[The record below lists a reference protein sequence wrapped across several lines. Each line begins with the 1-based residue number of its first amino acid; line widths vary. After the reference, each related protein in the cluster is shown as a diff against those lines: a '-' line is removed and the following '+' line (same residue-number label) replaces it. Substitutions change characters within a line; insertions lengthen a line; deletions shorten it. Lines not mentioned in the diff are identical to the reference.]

1 MRIDCPPVKNRT
13 PQIDKLTAEGARRLL
28 TRAGTHYSLSAELVT
43 PRIKACLEKYLLR
56 DAPDAGIQ
64 QISDFIDQL
73 QAADLCL
80 AIACER
86 GHAEAWT
93 DLVEGYSTTVRSAA
107 RSAAGN
113 EDAAEDLAQSI
124 WAELH
129 GLRLRED
136 GRPASKLAYY
146 SGRGSFAGWLRAV
159 VAQLAVDQH
168 RKQSRLVQTEDDA
181 DFDRMTGATTDSQQT
196 AGMISAAANPEDA
209 LSNKLE
215 RIEME
220 RALARS
226 IKELADEDRLLVKLY
241 YFDNL
246 RLREAGA
253 VLGVHEATASRR
265 ITRISGELRRRVEQI
280 LTQESGWSKAEAEA
294 SFAELALH
302 LEADIEPLLSAKTK
316 SPENLGRD

>member
-1 MRIDCPPVKNRT
+1 MSNQAT
-13 PQIDKLTAEGARRLL
+13 QIEKLIALGAQRLL
-28 TRAGTHYSLSAELVT
+28 ARAGDQYSLAVEVVT
-43 PRIKACLEKYLLR
+43 PRIKTSLEKYLLR
-56 DAPDAGIQ
+56 DDPNASTQSIT
-64 QISDFIDQL
+64 DFIDQL
-73 QAADLCL
+73 QAGDLCL
-80 AIACER
+80 AVACER
-86 GHAEAWT
+86 GDAGAWN
-93 DLVEGYSTTVRSAA
+93 DLVERYSTTVRSAA

-129 GLRLRED
+129 GLRVRED

-159 VAQLAVDQH
+159 VGQLAVDQH

-181 DFDRMTGATTDSQQT
+181 DFDRLAVGDAGNKQT
-196 AGMISAAANPEDA
+196 AGMASPTLDPENA
-209 LSNKLE
+209 LANKLE
-215 RIEME
+215 RNEME

-226 IKELADEDRLLVKLY
+226 IKEMTDEDRLLVKLY

-265 ITRISGELRRRVEQI
+265 LARVHGELRQSVEQI
-280 LTQESGWSKAEAEA
+280 LTEECGWSKQETAAAFSQLA
-294 SFAELALH
+294 SH
-302 LEADIEPLLSAKTK
+302 LEADLEPLLATK
-316 SPENLGRD
+316 GMAPENLRRD